1 MKPKRQLV
9 SKKALLRAGLFLLIV
24 GSVFIYV
31 KNHWQDFAFHV
42 FRQDD
47 SLAALSAGGPDSGDD
62 FLIELR
68 LDKEK
73 TQKSQLDYLKEIIDD
88 KEASRE
94 IRDAAYRQYL
104 VIVDYMG
111 KERKIEEILSAKGF
125 ESVAVISQDTCTV
138 IIRKTVLDQKDVS
151 QVGDVVRRVAGVRPE
166 NLSIIPTD
174 R

>member
-1 MKPKRQLV
+1 MKPKRQPV
-9 SKKALLRAGLFLLIV
+9 SKVLLRAGLFLLIV

-47 SLAALSAGGPDSGDD
+47 SLAAVNTQGLDSGDD

-73 TQKSQLDYLKEIIDD
+73 TQKSQLDYLKEIIED

-94 IRDAAYRQYL
+94 VRDAAYHQYL
-104 VIVDYMG
+104 VIVDSMG
-111 KERKIEEILSAKGF
+111 KEKKIEEILSAKGF
-125 ESVAVISQDTCTV
+125 ESVTVISQDACTV